1 MDGAPSSPDR
11 QALPPRAAA
20 PDEVPLGNSV
30 EATLV
35 HLAIDERGRIW
46 GMARFE
52 VVASEPLVRMRFP
65 PGMRLFD
72 VLVDGREAHAMPVE
86 SSAWDVRLH
95 DVRWPRSILAV
106 FAGEVGSLVDS
117 GDAVLLEPP
126 RLEGL
131 PCRDMLWTID
141 APAGMRVRVAEP
153 ARVVDA
159 GVWRAAQAEVQ
170 RRVTAV
176 FAAAVEGTLD
186 MDRER
191 LRGFAAA
198 RDAGARPALE
208 VEWERAIQ
216 GVADPGRSRLWVV
229 DKGLEGLTIR
239 TVRPTAPGTG
249 GRSAATAVLVAALVA
264 GWLLAAWQPA
274 AWHAAVT
281 WSWPW
286 MLAAAGVSWV
296 VVLRPMLPGLALVAA
311 GLAAVVARRQGAD
324 GTSATVVPAS
334 RS

>member
-1 MDGAPSSPDR
+1 
-11 QALPPRAAA
+11 
-20 PDEVPLGNSV
+20 
-30 EATLV
+30 
-35 HLAIDERGRIW
+35 
-46 GMARFE
+46 MARFE
-52 VVASEPLVRMRFP
+52 VVASEPVVRMRFP
-65 PGMRLFD
+65 AGTRLFD
-72 VLVDGREAHAMPVE
+72 VLVDGREAHAVPVE
-86 SSAWDVRLH
+86 SSVWDVRLH

-106 FAGEVGSLVDS
+106 FAGEVGSSVDS
-117 GDAVLLEPP
+117 GDATLIEPP

-159 GVWRAAQAEVQ
+159 GVWRVAQAEVQ
-170 RRVTAV
+170 RRISAV

-208 VEWERAIQ
+208 AEWERAIQ
-216 GVADPGRSRLWVV
+216 GLPEAGRSRVWVV
-229 DKGLEGLTIR
+229 DSGPAALTIR
-239 TVRPTAPGTG
+239 TVRPTPAGEG

-264 GWLLAAWQPA
+264 GWLIAAWQPA
-274 AWHAAVT
+274 AWRAALT

-286 MLAAAGVSWV
+286 LLAAAGVSWV
-296 VVLRPMLPGLALVAA
+296 IMLRPMLPGLALVAA
-311 GLAAVVARRQGAD
+311 GLVALVARRQGAA
-324 GTSATVVPAS
+324 GMSAAAMTAS

>member
-1 MDGAPSSPDR
+1 
-11 QALPPRAAA
+11 
-20 PDEVPLGNSV
+20 
-30 EATLV
+30 
-35 HLAIDERGRIW
+35 
-46 GMARFE
+46 
-52 VVASEPLVRMRFP
+52 
-65 PGMRLFD
+65 
-72 VLVDGREAHAMPVE
+72 
-86 SSAWDVRLH
+86 
-95 DVRWPRSILAV
+95 V
-106 FAGEVGSLVDS
+106 FAGEVGSSIDS
-117 GDAVLLEPP
+117 GDAMLIEPP

-131 PCRDMLWTID
+131 PCREMLWTID
-141 APAGMRVRVAEP
+141 APAGMRVRVADP

-208 VEWERAIQ
+208 AEWERAIQ
-216 GVADPGRSRLWVV
+216 GVPDPGRSRVWVV
-229 DKGLEGLTIR
+229 DSGPRPLTIR
-239 TVRPTAPGTG
+239 TVRPTPAGEG

-264 GWLLAAWQPA
+264 GWLIASWQPA
-274 AWHAAVT
+274 AWRAALT

-286 MLAAAGVSWV
+286 LLAAAGVSWV
-296 VVLRPMLPGLALVAA
+296 IMLRPMLPGLALVAA
-311 GLAAVVARRQGAD
+311 GLAALVARRQGAA
-324 GTSATVVPAS
+324 GMSSAATTAS

>member
-1 MDGAPSSPDR
+1 
-11 QALPPRAAA
+11 
-20 PDEVPLGNSV
+20 
-30 EATLV
+30 
-35 HLAIDERGRIW
+35 
-46 GMARFE
+46 
-52 VVASEPLVRMRFP
+52 
-65 PGMRLFD
+65 
-72 VLVDGREAHAMPVE
+72 
-86 SSAWDVRLH
+86 
-95 DVRWPRSILAV
+95 
-106 FAGEVGSLVDS
+106 
-117 GDAVLLEPP
+117 
-126 RLEGL
+126 
-131 PCRDMLWTID
+131 
-141 APAGMRVRVAEP
+141 
-153 ARVVDA
+153 
-159 GVWRAAQAEVQ
+159 
-170 RRVTAV
+170 
-176 FAAAVEGTLD
+176 
-186 MDRER
+186 
-191 LRGFAAA
+191 
-198 RDAGARPALE
+198 
-208 VEWERAIQ
+208 
-216 GVADPGRSRLWVV
+216 LWVV

>member
-1 MDGAPSSPDR
+1 
-11 QALPPRAAA
+11 
-20 PDEVPLGNSV
+20 V
-30 EATLV
+30 
-35 HLAIDERGRIW
+35 
-46 GMARFE
+46 
-52 VVASEPLVRMRFP
+52 
-65 PGMRLFD
+65 
-72 VLVDGREAHAMPVE
+72 
-86 SSAWDVRLH
+86 WDVRLH
-95 DVRWPRSILAV
+95 DVGWPRSILAV
-106 FAGEVGSLVDS
+106 FAGDVGSLVDS

-141 APAGMRVRVAEP
+141 APAGLRVRVAEP

-159 GVWRAAQAEVQ
+159 GVWWAAQAEVQ

-191 LRGFAAA
+191 LRSFATA

-208 VEWERAIQ
+208 AEWERAIQ
-216 GVADPGRSRLWVV
+216 GGADPGRSRVWVV
-229 DKGLEGLTIR
+229 DQGLEGLTIR
-239 TVRPTAPGTG
+239 TVRPTTPGTG

-274 AWHAAVT
+274 AWQVAVT

-286 MLAAAGVSWV
+286 LLAAAGVSWV
-296 VVLRPMLPGLALVAA
+296 VALRPLLPGLALVAA
-311 GLAAVVARRQGAD
+311 GLAAVVARRQGPA